1 MTATSCTDLTPGRPL
16 VLHHDTVL
24 IMDAAHHALPGTVPI
39 PDG

>member
-16 VLHHDTVL
+16 VIHHDTVPL
-24 IMDAAHHALPGTVPI
+24 MGAHHALPGTVAI